1 MKRLSP
7 WLPVLL
13 SGLLAVAAGW
23 ALGEPSVADSPTP
36 SAVCPA
42 DMNHFVYLPLVF
54 KAPNACEPIPGVNY
68 NVTLNVIKRYEEYY
82 DPVKYPP
89 DRNPDY
95 RLSLLTYYP
104 VNQHKGLV
112 NYGSS
117 NDPNTPPQFTT
128 LFEGQ
133 PTPTILNTYQ
143 ACGWHWDIGK
153 PDCPAPWTW
162 PPVSVIGLQT
172 SPKAVVRV
180 PDSSYVPGWD
190 CGDGGCDA
198 LVLYASQWEITLRYA
213 REDNITPGYTVYIV
227 GICVE
232 PSLRALYEQMNA
244 QGRDALPAVRG
255 GQPIGRAWGGE
266 IAVAIR
272 DNGPFLD
279 PRDCDSFWKGYCP

>member
-7 WLPVLL
+7 WLLVLL

-42 DMNHFVYLPLVF
+42 DTNHFVYLPLVF
-54 KAPNACEPIPGVNY
+54 KAPDACEPIPETEY
-68 NVTLNVIKRYEEYY
+68 NVVLSVNDLY
-82 DPVKYPP
+82 DPTKPSP
-89 DRNPDY
+89 ENNPDY
-95 RLSLLTYYP
+95 RLSLLGYYP
-104 VNQHKGLV
+104 VDRYKGLV
-112 NYGSS
+112 NYGPT
-117 NDPNTPPQFTT
+117 NDSKAPKFTT

-133 PTPTILNTYQ
+133 PTPPILNTYQ
-143 ACGWHWDIGK
+143 ANGWDWDNHQPISGT
-153 PDCPAPWTW
+153 PHGFEVT
-162 PPVSVIGLQT
+162 VIGLQS
-172 SPKAVVRV
+172 SPKAIVRV
-180 PDSSYVPGWD
+180 PDSGYVIGWD

-198 LVLYASQWEITLRYA
+198 MVIYASRWEISLKYT
-213 REDNITPGYTVYIV
+213 REDRVSYPPPQKAGFTVHIV

-244 QGRDALPAVRG
+244 QGRYYLPAVRG

-272 DNGPFLD
+272 DDGPFMD